1 MISLLQ
7 ALRFARHWS
16 APRKDLLE
24 TELSLPSDGHG
35 ERIPASLL
43 TRSGTRPRTG
53 WVVLHGITR
62 PGRKHSELLRF
73 ARALASAGGRVLVP
87 EIPPWTCLRF
97 EPLRAQEILARAVR
111 GLAISPET
119 APGGVILVGFSF
131 GGPQALLAA
140 SATELA
146 PHLKGVVSWGGYGSL
161 DRAVDF
167 QFSGEHRWEGRKEAL
182 RPDPYGRWV
191 VGANC
196 LTLVPGLEDRDQ
208 LASALHRLA
217 AEAGDRRVP
226 PLDPGLD
233 PLKVELRRRMAPR
246 DRDLFDLFAPSWDQD
261 PDPEAGRELG
271 RAMAEAARRESP
283 LLDPVP
289 GMGEIGPGVRLL
301 HGRSDR
307 LIPYTETL
315 HLEEALRN
323 RTRDLD
329 ARITGLFAHSGQEG
343 GGGLTSRVREG
354 ANFIRVLTSVFDL
367 DRPG

>member
-1 MISLLQ
+1 MSLLQ

-24 TELSLPSDGHG
+24 TELVLPADGDG
-35 ERIPASLL
+35 TGTPASLL
-43 TRSGTRPRTG
+43 TRPGTRPRTG

-62 PGRKHSELLRF
+62 PGRRHPGLLRF
-73 ARALASAGGRVLVP
+73 ARALASAGGRVLLP
-87 EIPPWTCLRF
+87 EIPPWTRLRF
-97 EPLRAQEILARAVR
+97 EPHRAQEILARAVR
-111 GLAISPET
+111 GLATSPET
-119 APGGVILVGFSF
+119 SSGGVILAGFSF

-140 SATELA
+140 SETKLA

-196 LTLVPGLEDRDQ
+196 LTLVPGLEDREE
-208 LASALHRLA
+208 LALALHRLA
-217 AEAGDRRVP
+217 AEAGDRQVP

-233 PLKVELRRRMAPR
+233 PLKVELRKKMAPG
-246 DRDLFDLFAPSWDQD
+246 DRDLFDLFAPPWDQD

-271 RAMAEAARRESP
+271 RTMAEAARRETP

-289 GMGEIGPGVRLL
+289 GMGEIGPAVRLL

-315 HLEEALRN
+315 RLEKALRS

-343 GGGLTSRVREG
+343 GAGLASRVREG

-367 DRPG
+367 DRQE

>member
-1 MISLLQ
+1 MKSLVQ

-24 TELSLPSDGHG
+24 TELILPSGGDGAG
-35 ERIPASLL
+35 VPASLL
-43 TRSGTRPRTG
+43 TPPGTRPRTG

-62 PGRKHSELLRF
+62 PGRRHPGLLRF
-73 ARALASAGGRVLVP
+73 ARALASTGGRVLVP
-87 EIPPWTCLRF
+87 EIPPWTRLRF
-97 EPLRAQEILARAVR
+97 DPHPAQEVLARAVR
-111 GLAISPET
+111 VLADSAET
-119 APGGVILVGFSF
+119 ATGGVVLAGFSF

-140 SATELA
+140 SGTKLA

-161 DRAVDF
+161 HRAVDF
-167 QFSGEHRWEGRKEAL
+167 QFSGEHRWEDRKETL

-191 VGANC
+191 LGANY
-196 LTLVPGLEDRDQ
+196 LTLVPGLEDREE

-217 AEAGDRRVP
+217 AEAGDRQVP
-226 PLDPGLD
+226 ALGPELD
-233 PLKVELRRRMAPR
+233 PLKLELRRKLAPR
-246 DRDLFDLFAPSWDQD
+246 DRDLFDLFAPPWDQD

-271 RAMAEAARRESP
+271 RAIAEVARRETP

-315 HLEEALRN
+315 HLEEALKD

-329 ARITGLFAHSGQEG
+329 TGITGLFAHSGQEG
-343 GGGLTSRVREG
+343 GGGLISRVREG
-354 ANFIRVLTSVFDL
+354 ANFIRVLRSVFDL
-367 DRPG
+367 DRQT